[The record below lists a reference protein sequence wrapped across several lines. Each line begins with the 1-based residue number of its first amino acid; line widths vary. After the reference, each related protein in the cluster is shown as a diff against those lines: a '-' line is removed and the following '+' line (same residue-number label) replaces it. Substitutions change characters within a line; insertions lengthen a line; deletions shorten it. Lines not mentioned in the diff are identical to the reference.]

1 MVYTLSKIVHLC
13 FALYRLAE
21 DFSNPGNVK
30 FEGLVHL
37 VRFIRDNKNLGFKYY
52 AWIEDAPLSENFIQA
67 IIKSDKQ
74 LMFFRIIGGRTV
86 HILTESTGSYI
97 VLYQGGP
104 IDHWNHVTGPVSKYS
119 AESENNVACTARMN
133 LAHFRMINNDMIN
146 KDPY

>member
-1 MVYTLSKIVHLC
+1 MPHDKIFTKGYACTSDEQVEVLSRDYITHYRSCEGWMVYTLSKRVHLC

-74 LMFFRIIGGRTV
+74 LMFFF
-86 HILTESTGSYI
+86 
-97 VLYQGGP
+97 VL
-104 IDHWNHVTGPVSKYS
+104 
-119 AESENNVACTARMN
+119 
-133 LAHFRMINNDMIN
+133 
-146 KDPY
+146 